1 VCPAKPERFDEAM
14 GAPLA
19 LIHELDSKIEG
30 SSADRRA
37 LMLRQLTD
45 LFLVGVEHYSAD
57 EIALIDDIF
66 VRLVASIEESA
77 RALLAIR
84 LGPVAKTPPKVLRLL
99 ACDDAIDVA
108 STVLTQSEGL
118 DDPTLIACATT
129 KSQEHMLAISQRKA
143 LSAPVTDVLVER
155 GDRHV
160 VLSVAM
166 NAGARFSIVG
176 FGTLVER
183 ARGDDALAT
192 SVGARVDLP
201 RPLFETLLAAASEVV
216 RARLSAVHHRA
227 ADVERA
233 IRDAA
238 ARIRADAATLAPV
251 HIEAPNRAGKSTSTT
266 LVDLARAGR
275 MRDLAT
281 ALALMGHI
289 PGAVA
294 EEMLNDPQAEGLLI
308 LAKTIGLSWDTT
320 RAILESGG
328 EECRRSTGDL
338 DKLRVSFQRLKQHT
352 AQQILAFHRART
364 RGETV
369 N

>member
-1 VCPAKPERFDEAM
+1 M

-45 LFLVGVEHYSAD
+45 LFLVGAEHYSDA

-66 VRLVASIEESA
+66 VRLVAQIEEAA

-84 LGPVAKTPPKVLRLL
+84 LGPVAKAPPKVLRLL

-108 STVLTQSEGL
+108 SAVLTQAEDL
-118 DDPTLIACATT
+118 DEPTLIACATT

-143 LSAPVTDVLVER
+143 LSSPVTDVLVKR
-155 GDRHV
+155 GDRFV

-166 NAGARFSIVG
+166 NAGAKFSRAG
-176 FGTLVER
+176 FGALVDR
-183 ARGDDALAT
+183 AQGDDALAAC
-192 SVGARVDLP
+192 VGARKDLP
-201 RPLFETLLAAASEVV
+201 LPLFEQLLAVASDVV
-216 RARLSAVHHRA
+216 RAKLNAERHAA
-227 ADVERA
+227 ADVARA
-233 IRDAA
+233 VEAA
-238 ARIRADAATLAPV
+238 TARIRADAAALAPV
-251 HIEAPNRAGKSTSTT
+251 LAEAPARTSRSTSAI
-266 LVDLARAGR
+266 LAELARTGQ
-275 MRDLAT
+275 MKDLAT

-289 PGAVA
+289 PGEIVG
-294 EEMLNDPQAEGLLI
+294 EMLNEPRGEGLLV
-308 LAKTIGLSWDTT
+308 LARTIGLSWDTT
-320 RAILESGG
+320 RAILEASG
-328 EECRRSTGDL
+328 EACRRSAGDI
-338 DKLRVSFQRLKQHT
+338 DKLRIAFHRLKQDT

-364 RGETV
+364 RDEAV

>member
-1 VCPAKPERFDEAM
+1 M

-37 LMLRQLTD
+37 MMLRQLTD
-45 LFLVGVEHYSAD
+45 LFLVSAEHYSAA

-84 LGPVAKTPPKVLRLL
+84 LGPVAKAPPKVLRLL

-129 KSQEHMLAISQRKA
+129 KSQEHMLAISQRKV
-143 LSAPVTDVLVER
+143 LSAPVTDVLVKR

-166 NAGARFSIVG
+166 NAGARFSKVG
-176 FGTLVER
+176 FGMLVER
-183 ARGDDALAT
+183 ARGDDALAS
-192 SVGARVDLP
+192 SVGARTDLP
-201 RPLFETLLAAASEVV
+201 RPLFETLLAAASDAV
-216 RARLSAVHHRA
+216 RAKLSIGPYRA

-233 IRDAA
+233 VSDVA

-251 HIEAPNRAGKSTSTT
+251 HIEAPNRANKSTSAM
-266 LVDLARAGR
+266 LVELARAGR

-289 PGAVA
+289 PGDVV
-294 EEMLNDPQAEGLLI
+294 EEMLNAPHAEGLLV

-338 DKLRVSFQRLKQHT
+338 DKLRASFQRLKQNT